1 MYKGKKFLGIIPA
14 RGGSKR
20 LPKKNIKEL
29 CGRPL
34 VEWSIEAAKQS
45 KYVDSIVVSSD
56 NKNILS
62 IAEKQNVDTIIIPD
76 FLADDKST
84 AINVLLHT
92 LEQIEDTYDY
102 VVLLQPTSPLRS
114 NLDIDNSIEMLMRYK
129 ANSVVSVCQ
138 AEHSPLWCNTLPD
151 DGLMDGFM
159 SKSLE
164 EKRSQDL
171 ETYFCLNGAIYIVNI
186 SKFIKEKS
194 LMLNNTYAYVMDQ
207 FNSIDID
214 TSYDFICAEAIM
226 KNRMDDEF

>member
-1 MYKGKKFLGIIPA
+1 M
-14 RGGSKR
+14 
-20 LPKKNIKEL
+20 
-29 CGRPL
+29 
-34 VEWSIEAAKQS
+34 
-45 KYVDSIVVSSD
+45 
-56 NKNILS
+56 
-62 IAEKQNVDTIIIPD
+62 
-76 FLADDKST
+76 
-84 AINVLLHT
+84 
-92 LEQIEDTYDY
+92 EQIEDTYDY

>member
-1 MYKGKKFLGIIPA
+1 MLNKEKIISIIPA

-20 LPKKNIKEL
+20 LPEKNIKEL

-45 KYVDSIVVSSD
+45 KYIDSIVVSSD

-62 IAEKQNVDTIIIPD
+62 IAEKQNVDTVIRPN

-84 AINVLLHT
+84 TIDVLLHA

-102 VVLLQPTSPLRS
+102 LVLLQPTSPLRS
-114 NLDIDNSIEMLMRYK
+114 NLDIDNSIEMLMRHK

-138 AEHSPLWCNTLPD
+138 AEHSPLWCNTLPED
-151 DGLMDGFM
+151 RSMDGFM

-164 EKRSQDL
+164 GRRSQVL
-171 ETYFCLNGAIYIVNI
+171 ETYFRLNGAIYIVKI

-194 LMLNNTYAYVMDQ
+194 LMPNNTYAYVMDQ

-214 TSYDFICAEAIM
+214 TLYDFICAEAIM
-226 KNRMDDEF
+226 KSRVGNEL